1 MSRIYISA
9 EVKFFEYKIKTGTW
23 IPKIGIHHWRKFYAL
38 RIYIYIY
45 INNRNNNRNLKVIK
59 QIIIKVK
66 GNGK

>member
-1 MSRIYISA
+1 MNSQNRYSSLKK
-9 EVKFFEYKIKTGTW
+9 V
-23 IPKIGIHHWRKFYAL
+23 L
-38 RIYIYIY
+38 RSKNIYIYIY

>member
-1 MSRIYISA
+1 MNSQNRYSSLKK
-9 EVKFFEYKIKTGTW
+9 V
-23 IPKIGIHHWRKFYAL
+23 L
-38 RIYIYIY
+38 RSKNIYIY